1 MIFQIVH
8 KNPIK
13 ILTSVRKELFVE
25 IQIYTTEEI
34 NLYVTRWVKINS
46 VTSMLVTDVGDQM
59 CWWQD
64 SNVGDK
70 SRHQYRELGINI
82 KYQSPTSHSGVLWCW
97 WPMLVPQDLFKD
109 GKKFIEFATRLN
121 FMSPT

>member
-59 CWWQD
+59 CW
-64 SNVGDK
+64 
-70 SRHQYRELGINI
+70 
-82 KYQSPTSHSGVLWCW
+82 
-97 WPMLVPQDLFKD
+97 
-109 GKKFIEFATRLN
+109 
-121 FMSPT
+121 